1 MKYRIL
7 LFFLTTGISFQLV
20 AQSLYEVSLNEKT
33 TRSSLIIEGK
43 VIRQTG
49 FWNANHTMIYTA
61 STVEVYKIFKG
72 SYNKDSIDI
81 ITEGGSVGYEIIESS
96 ETLKLSVNQ
105 IGVFF
110 LYPNVLGIKSPGSLQ
125 TLWDVYSSSQ
135 GFLNYDLIHG
145 AASAPFARY
154 KDITNDL
161 YNELRNKTRR
171 EFENRKP
178 AFSIY
183 AITNKSNAKQLST
196 LAPTISSFS
205 PAIVNAGSLLDPA
218 NNVLTINGS
227 GFGNSPSGSAGVFF
241 DDADNGPGGT
251 PYGIAYNDPLI
262 ISWTDTQI
270 QLRVPTK
277 AGTGALIVQDA
288 VGNNTTAPTNL
299 EVLYSVQT
307 ASFSFSGSTYTK
319 EVNLINANGTGGY
332 TIFYSTNTAGSGV
345 NFDTDPAKQTFQ
357 RALTTWKEIAGF
369 NVTEGGTTS
378 SQTSSAADGVCTIMF
393 DNLNTG
399 RAPLAAGVLATCYSF
414 MSTCPTSFT
423 VNQIEK
429 TEFDVV
435 IRSAVSSGS
444 ATFTIGPCPP
454 NASNFTETDLE
465 TVILHEL
472 GHAINLGHINDSYQG
487 SSVGQINP
495 NKLMNYAIVNSARRN
510 TPDYSA
516 KAGALYAIT
525 PQGAI
530 TGSCLSWG
538 EMTPLSTITEPND
551 NCPASFPVT
560 PTPAGTSVAFD
571 LVHAGSNRY
580 VDPAYTQIRCD
591 GIGASITNNAY
602 YAFRTSP
609 AGGILSLIVSGYS
622 TTPAALAS
630 CTQVYAGVPVTGI
643 RLSLYQASSCPAAGA
658 FPTPVNCQT
667 FSSNGALSNISG
679 LTGST
684 NYLLY
689 LEGIEDTKASFSIT
703 FGGSVLPIKFE
714 SFTGKVLSNSN
725 QLNWTIGYYT
735 DIKRLILEKSSDG
748 FDYYSIDSIPDYAVS
763 ETGSYIDSKPVA
775 GNNYYRLAAVNPDG
789 SKQYSSVVILERNDK
804 FLAALYPNPASHSI
818 HLEVS
823 SEKSG
828 RYTFDIYNAAGQ
840 LIQKQTSTI
849 LHSRQIIN
857 MPADNLA
864 NGVYFLKISD
874 EKNEPIRNIQF
885 TIRH

>member
-1 MKYRIL
+1 M
-7 LFFLTTGISFQLV
+7 

-33 TRSSLIIEGK
+33 TRSNLIIEGK
-43 VIRQTG
+43 VVSQTG
-49 FWNANHTMIYTA
+49 FWNAKHSMIYTA
-61 STVEVYKIFKG
+61 SKVEVYKIFKG
-72 SYNKDSIDI
+72 RYNSDTIDI
-81 ITEGGSVGYEIIESS
+81 ITEGGSVGYEIVESS
-96 ETLKLSVNQ
+96 EALKLSLNQ
-105 IGVFF
+105 VGVFF
-110 LYPNVLGIKSPGSLQ
+110 LYPNVLGITLPGRAE

-154 KDITNDL
+154 KDIVNDL
-161 YNELRNKTRR
+161 YKELKTKTRR
-171 EFENRKP
+171 DFENRKP
-178 AFSIY
+178 AFSVN
-183 AITNKSNAKQLST
+183 TLTKKNNAKELT
-196 LAPTISSFS
+196 PLAPTITSFS
-205 PAIVNAGSLLDPA
+205 PAIVNAGALLDPA

-227 GFGNSPSGSAGVFF
+227 GFGNTPSGFAGVFF

-288 VGNNTTAPTNL
+288 AGNNTTAPANL

-307 ASFSFSGSTYTK
+307 ASFSFSGTVYTK
-319 EVNLINANGTGGY
+319 EVNLINANSTGGY
-332 TIFYSTNTAGSGV
+332 TVFYSNNTAGSGV

-357 RALTTWKEIAGF
+357 RALTTWKEVAGF
-369 NVTEGGTTS
+369 NVTEGGTTTNQS
-378 SQTSSAADGVCTIMF
+378 SSVADGVCTIMF

-414 MSTCPTSFT
+414 MSTCPTNFT

-487 SSVGQINP
+487 SSVGALNP
-495 NKLMNYAIVNSARRN
+495 NKLMNYAIVNSVRRN

-516 KAGALYAIT
+516 KAGAMYAIT
-525 PQGAI
+525 QQGAI

-538 EMTPLSTITEPND
+538 EMTPLTTITEPND
-551 NCPASFPVT
+551 NCPASFPAT
-560 PTPAGTSVAFD
+560 PTPSGTTVAFD
-571 LVHAGSNRY
+571 LVHAGSNRF

-609 AGGILSLIVSGYS
+609 AGGILSLIVTGYS
-622 TTPAALAS
+622 TTPATLAS
-630 CTQVYAGVPVTGI
+630 CTQVYGGIPVTGI

-667 FSSNGALSNISG
+667 FAGNGTLSNITG
-679 LTGST
+679 LTGNT

-689 LEGIEDTKASFSIT
+689 LEGIEDTKASFSLT

-714 SFTGKVLSNSN
+714 SFTGKVLNSSN
-725 QLNWTIGYYT
+725 QLNWAVNYYA
-735 DIKRLILEKSSDG
+735 DIKKLILEKSSDG
-748 FDYYSIDSIPDYAVS
+748 AGYYPIDSIQGYAIT
-763 ETGSYIDSKPVA
+763 ETGSYVDAKPLA
-775 GNNYYRLAAVNPDG
+775 GNNYYRLAAVNADG
-789 SKQYSSVVILERNDK
+789 SRQYSSVVILERNDT
-804 FLAALYPNPASHSI
+804 FLATIYPNPAATSVHI
-818 HLEVS
+818 EVS
-823 SEKSG
+823 AEKTG
-828 RYTFDIYNAAGQ
+828 RYSFDIYSAAGQ
-840 LIQKQTSTI
+840 LIQKQTNTV
-849 LHSRQIIN
+849 LQSRQIIN
-857 MPADNLA
+857 MPVDNLA
-864 NGVYFLKISD
+864 NGIYFLKITN
-874 EKNEPIRNIQF
+874 EKSEVIKNISF
-885 TIRH
+885 TIKH